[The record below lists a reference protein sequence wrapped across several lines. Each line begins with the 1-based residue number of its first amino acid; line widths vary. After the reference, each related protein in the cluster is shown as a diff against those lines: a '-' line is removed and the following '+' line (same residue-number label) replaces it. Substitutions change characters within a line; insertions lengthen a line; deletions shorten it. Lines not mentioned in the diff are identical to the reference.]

1 MSIYA
6 PLHHAVFAF
15 GAAQGRSCP
24 VSGQASARVGNWP
37 DPMRRLGRVG
47 NWPDPM
53 RPRRGS
59 RRPAAT

>member
-6 PLHHAVFAF
+6 PLHHAVSAF

-37 DPMRRLGRVG
+37 DPMR
-47 NWPDPM
+47 
-53 RPRRGS
+53 PRRGS
-59 RRPAAT
+59 RQPAAK